1 MPDVDLQALYAELET
16 RAFPGSWTEWVHGA
30 LPVTSNASGHAIV
43 LAESDEFW
51 DDHDGSAAAAA
62 GEHLAS
68 VYRNYEIAATVVW
81 GGPRLVD
88 ITHRLAGGETS
99 PFTELLLEQGA
110 ISGNFWDRGERAL
123 GLAICQMDK
132 EMAIQVVAFVVPTGE
147 LQK

>member
-1 MPDVDLQALYAELET
+1 MPYVDLQALYAEFET
-16 RAFPGSWTEWVHGA
+16 RAFPRSWTEWGHGD
-30 LPVTSNASGHAIV
+30 LTVTSNESGHAIV

-68 VYRNYEIAATVVW
+68 VYRNYEIAAAVVW
-81 GGPRLVD
+81 GDPCPVD
-88 ITHRLAGGETS
+88 ITNRLAGGETS

-132 EMAIQVVAFVVPTGE
+132 ETAIQVVAFVASIGE